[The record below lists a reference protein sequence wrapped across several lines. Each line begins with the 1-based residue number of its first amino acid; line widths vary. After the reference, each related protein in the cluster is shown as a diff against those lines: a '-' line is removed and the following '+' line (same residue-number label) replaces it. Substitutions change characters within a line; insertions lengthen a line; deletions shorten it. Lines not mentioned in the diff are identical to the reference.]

1 MKKNNH
7 ASKMALLAVFAS
19 GIFVGSNVTYA
30 ENNTSSTAT
39 PVVEVKPVDGAGT
52 GSSSSSGTGAAVTP
66 DPVVPAKPIDNGTD
80 ADNNATSPVTPT
92 NPVADNTTANP
103 VTPDPAASTATSGSS
118 SATTDPA
125 TPTKP
130 AKSVTSKTDSSSTT
144 SSKKD
149 QKDQAAS
156 ATSSSQAAKPTV
168 PDPATPPVPST
179 ASTTVTRAVVSPTA
193 PVTTESGVQIIGTDG
208 GNVIIADG
216 NGGSRTVAP
225 EEVGAK
231 KNSDGTISV
240 KTKEKKLETLP
251 ETGTAESL
259 AVSAVGVLTLVG
271 GLYLKKRAT
280 EE

>member
-1 MKKNNH
+1 MKKRNH

-80 ADNNATSPVTPT
+80 ADNTATSPVTPT
-92 NPVADNTTANP
+92 TPVADNTTVNP

-125 TPTKP
+125 T
-130 AKSVTSKTDSSSTT
+130 SSSSSA
-144 SSKKD
+144 SSKNDKTT
-149 QKDQAAS
+149 S
-156 ATSSSQAAKPTV
+156 ATSSNQATKPTV
-168 PDPATPPVPST
+168 PDPATPPVPS
-179 ASTTVTRAVVSPTA
+179 ASSTTVTRAVVSPTA

>member
-1 MKKNNH
+1 MKKSNH

-52 GSSSSSGTGAAVTP
+52 GSSSSSGTGTGAAVTP

-80 ADNNATSPVTPT
+80 ADNTATSPVTPT
-92 NPVADNTTANP
+92 TPVADNTTVNP

-118 SATTDPA
+118 SATPDPVSP
-125 TPTKP
+125 TTKP
-130 AKSVTSKTDSSSTT
+130 
-144 SSKKD
+144 
-149 QKDQAAS
+149 
-156 ATSSSQAAKPTV
+156 ATSSSSSASSKNDKTTSATGSSQAAEPTV

>member
-118 SATTDPA
+118 SATPDPA

-130 AKSVTSKTDSSSTT
+130 AKSVTSSSSSA
-144 SSKKD
+144 SSKNDKTT
-149 QKDQAAS
+149 S

>member
-130 AKSVTSKTDSSSTT
+130 AK
-144 SSKKD
+144 
-149 QKDQAAS
+149 KDQAAS

>member
-1 MKKNNH
+1 MKKSNH

-92 NPVADNTTANP
+92 KPVADNTTANP

-125 TPTKP
+125 TPTTKPVKP
-130 AKSVTSKTDSSSTT
+130 ATSSSSSA
-144 SSKKD
+144 SSKNDKTT
-149 QKDQAAS
+149 S

-168 PDPATPPVPST
+168 PDPATPPVPS
-179 ASTTVTRAVVSPTA
+179 ASSTTVTRAVVSPTA

>member
-103 VTPDPAASTATSGSS
+103 VTPDPAASTATSSSS
-118 SATTDPA
+118 SATPDPA

-130 AKSVTSKTDSSSTT
+130 AKSVPSSSSSA
-144 SSKKD
+144 SSKNDKTT
-149 QKDQAAS
+149 S

>member
-1 MKKNNH
+1 MKKRNH
-7 ASKMALLAVFAS
+7 ASKVALLAVFAS

-30 ENNTSSTAT
+30 ENNTSSSTAT
-39 PVVEVKPVDGAGT
+39 PVVEVKPVDETGT

-66 DPVVPAKPIDNGTD
+66 DPVVPAKPINNGTD
-80 ADNNATSPVTPT
+80 ADNTATSPVSPT
-92 NPVADNTTANP
+92 SPVADNTTANP

-144 SSKKD
+144 SPKKD
-149 QKDQAAS
+149 QATS
-156 ATSSSQAAKPTV
+156 ATGSSQAAKPTV
-168 PDPATPPVPST
+168 PDPATPPVPT
-179 ASTTVTRAVVSPTA
+179 STTVTRAVVSPTA